1 MSPFSVTSTEIVMT
15 ALPRRHL
22 LGLLAAAPFAPVQAW
37 AQGAPSPL
45 QLVGPIAQYKLY
57 VTQNVRQL
65 VTDTRAFTGAVKAG
79 NVALAQKLYPVTRMS
94 YERIEPVAELFS
106 DLDAAI
112 DSRADDHEKAE
123 KDPRFGGFHRIE
135 YALWVEKHTRNVGKT
150 ADKLMADVLALQGRL
165 AKLTFPPEKVVGG
178 AAVLMEEVAATKIS
192 GEENRYSRT
201 DLYDFQANFEG
212 AYKIVT
218 LLKPLIEQRDRAF
231 AAKTEGNFKTVFDT
245 LAKYRQGAGFVSYL
259 QLSDR
264 DRKLLAGKVNVLAED
279 LSKLRGMMGL
289 N

>member
-1 MSPFSVTSTEIVMT
+1 MT
-15 ALPRRHL
+15 LLPRRHL
-22 LGLLAAAPFAPVQAW
+22 LALAAAAPFVPTLAL

-45 QLVGPIAQYKLY
+45 QLVGPIAQYKIY
-57 VTQNVRQL
+57 VNQNVRQL
-65 VTDTRAFTGAVKAG
+65 VADTRAFTAAVKAG
-79 NVALAQKLYPVTRMS
+79 NIALAQRLYAPTRMS

-112 DSRADDHEKAE
+112 DFRADDHERAE

-135 YALWVEKHTRNVGKT
+135 YALWIEKSTRGVGGV
-150 ADKLMADVLALQGRL
+150 ADKLMADVLALQARL
-165 AKLTFPPEKVVGG
+165 TKLTFPPEKVVGG

-218 LLKPLIEQRDRAF
+218 LLRPLIEKRDPAF
-231 AAKTEGNFKTVFDT
+231 ATKTEANFKAVFDT
-245 LAKYRQGAGFVSYL
+245 LAKYRVGKSDFASYL
-259 QLSDR
+259 KLTER

-279 LSKLRGMMGL
+279 LSKLRGMLGL

>member
-1 MSPFSVTSTEIVMT
+1 MIDLT
-15 ALPRRHL
+15 RRTL
-22 LGLLAAAPFAPVQAW
+22 LGLLAATPLVPSAALAQNRPN
-37 AQGAPSPL
+37 QGAPSPL
-45 QLVGPIAQYKLY
+45 QLVGPIAQYKIY
-57 VTQNVRQL
+57 VTQNVRQF
-65 VTDTRAFTGAVKAG
+65 VTDTRAFVAAVKAG
-79 NVALAQKLYPVTRMS
+79 KIAEAQRLYAPTRTS
-94 YERIEPVAELFS
+94 YEKIEPVAELFS

-135 YALWVEKHTRNVGKT
+135 YALWVEKSTRNVGRT
-150 ADKLMADVLALQGRL
+150 ADKLMADVLALQTRL
-165 AKLTFPPEKVVGG
+165 TKLTFPPEKVVGG

-218 LLKPLIEQRDRAF
+218 LLRPLVERRDRAF
-231 AAKTEGNFKTVFDT
+231 AAKTEANFRTVFDT
-245 LAKYRQGAGFVSYL
+245 LAKYRAPGGGFVSYVKL
-259 QLSDR
+259 TER
-264 DRKLLAGKVNVLAED
+264 DRKLLAGKVHVLAED
-279 LSKLRGMMGL
+279 LSRLRGMLGL